1 MSELDFSGFS
11 QRKALGDILEI
22 PPRVESVY
30 SLTQHV
36 WAGNSDS
43 DRRESKRQNR
53 VRLETLDEF
62 WVDPV
67 RSYLHRILEAVA
79 EGKGQGFWL
88 QAEFGVGKSHL
99 LAATSILAVG
109 LKPAWD
115 KLKEREDSER
125 KVGPGGRLDTVWRSK
140 VEKKRVFPVVFS
152 LEGCGGGN
160 DKKLE
165 DFILDEAQA
174 TFGLREGK
182 PLAVYP
188 EEHLARLF
196 LKEHQKNLKDDLR
209 IFLADARLMKG
220 LAQYEYDELVEALK
234 NPLGQRD
241 AGRVLMAFYRH
252 KNLSPHIPTERG
264 ERLRRALKDILEAGY
279 QGVFIAID
287 EMSEYLRR
295 SHFTGDDEDCLLA
308 LSSTLAKAEGLPVWT
323 LVAAQSAHT
332 NPKKIVGPDRLRE
345 ELLEHKAERFRDI
358 VIQRTRRV
366 KDSKA
371 VEVYRNGYANYLP
384 WVKSASREDF
394 EACFPFTPDAITILR
409 SISTRLTGTRSTIS
423 FLHRALKN
431 GAEKK
436 EKDLVALWKV
446 LDDLMSYNETPSNSS
461 SGAISIRSGFRNE
474 VAALEA
480 AQSTL
485 KRVQDGQL
493 ARPQNKSRAERI
505 LNTLFLYHIAGVAGL
520 DLEQTLD
527 AVCDIKPNEETVE
540 AQRGHYETILGEMC
554 SKLRNQVRRREGR
567 YEFIPKET
575 SQYDDWVHD
584 ATERLT
590 KDQELFRQMMDRLV
604 TYIDPSDPKGSSP
617 FGSYVQA
624 EDWQRVTFSV
634 KAWHGQERS
643 GKVTIA
649 DLEKTQLTSVE
660 VDGEDDFQVI
670 LSRRAMT
677 EKEVDK
683 LLRKGAKAVD
693 PRVVLWAPA
702 EINVQ
707 EKTTVAAVAAHL
719 LVADE
724 HRDTPFAK
732 TAEVEF
738 RKDGPR
744 AFAVIMGLY
753 ARGVAKTS
761 RTSLDLSLVG
771 GVDGALTRMASAAME
786 TCYQSREIDFGNR
799 KFDST
804 AAVKLINGLVKLDEA
819 VSEGDQL
826 WSAVE
831 NFAGPLGLVRPD
843 APKRLDPEGS
853 KFFKQIRDKILE
865 HGQTGLEVRTVYNW
879 FTGYRAE
886 DGVESPGLTRRMVD
900 IYLLCLARKGAIRIT
915 QKRGG
920 AIDRNNIA
928 NIDFKPDTLRG
939 LERVDL
945 PRPLDDWPVFY
956 SYLEVLLS
964 RREDSL
970 GPVPE
975 GSLGPTFDRA
985 KADESLRSLWADYW
999 LEASEIER
1007 IDKDLTNFFRELG
1020 KENDFDDLLIY
1031 WLTWAEEPRPAEYAD
1046 EEVYLAVCRA
1056 VLKVAGVD
1064 APDGLT
1070 PEHLK
1075 AFKKNFKGL
1084 AELRTS
1090 FSKTSSVL
1098 LRAAK
1103 LSSAP
1108 VPDDKT
1114 CKEIRKAQ
1122 KQVLTELETANEL
1135 ILNPDTVK
1143 TRLEPRLENLEGCY
1157 VPIYVDALVDLDA
1170 IQTELDESASS
1181 ALGSKELAA
1190 LKDFSGELA
1199 EAEKC
1204 VERFCSELA
1213 GLPKRLRTSPED
1225 RDKAEAEVKQE
1236 AMVKGMDKS
1245 ALTLAGLLTAKVERQ
1260 RCVETVPTAGD
1271 RALLGFATF
1280 LRSPGVSAALAK
1292 VSKPSSGIT
1301 SIVGTKTDS
1310 DLAKL
1315 LVGLDGKER
1324 QVLAKQ
1330 LKAALGNKA
1339 QKTVSLGSFSPETA
1353 TLFERTE
1360 IDAVVEQF
1368 REYLDSKW
1376 EEGSY
1381 LRLEK

>member
-11 QRKALGDILEI
+11 QRKVLGEILDI

-43 DRRESKRQNR
+43 ERRESKRQNR
-53 VRLETLDEF
+53 VRLDTLEEF
-62 WVDPV
+62 FVDPV
-67 RSYLHRILEAVA
+67 RSYLHRILEAVG

-115 KLKEREDSER
+115 KLKEREDAE
-125 KVGPGGRLDTVWRSK
+125 KKAGPGGRLDTVWRSK

-196 LKEHQKNLKDDLR
+196 LREHQKNLKDDLR
-209 IFLADARLMKG
+209 TFLVDTRLMKG
-220 LAQYEYDELVEALK
+220 LSQYDYDELIEALK
-234 NPLGQRD
+234 DPQGQRD

-264 ERLRRALKDILEAGY
+264 ERLRRAIKDILEAGY

-323 LVAAQSAHT
+323 LVAAQAAHT

-366 KDSKA
+366 TDAKA
-371 VEVYRNGYANYLP
+371 VEVYRKGYANFLP
-384 WVKSASREDF
+384 WVKSATKEEF
-394 EACFPFTPDAITILR
+394 EACFPFTPDAIGILR

-446 LDDLMSYNETPSNSS
+446 LDDLMSYNETPSNSA
-461 SGAISIRSGFRNE
+461 SGAVSIRSGFRNE

-485 KRVQDGQL
+485 KRIQDGQL
-493 ARPQNKSRAERI
+493 ARSQNKSRAERI

-520 DLEQTLD
+520 NLD
-527 AVCDIKPNEETVE
+527 QILDSVCDIKPGEETVE
-540 AQRGHYETILGEMC
+540 AQRGHYETILDEMC
-554 SKLRNQVRRREGR
+554 SKLRNQIRRREGR
-567 YEFIPKET
+567 FEFIPKET
-575 SQYDDWVHD
+575 SQYDDLVYD
-584 ATERLT
+584 AAERLK
-590 KDQELFRQMMDRLV
+590 KDPELFRQMMDRLV
-604 TYIDPSDPKGSSP
+604 TYIDPSDPKGGCP
-617 FGSYVQA
+617 FGPFLPN
-624 EDWQRVTFSV
+624 EDWQRVSHTV
-634 KAWHGQERS
+634 KTWHGQERN

-649 DLEKTQLTSVE
+649 DLEKTQLSNVE
-660 VDGEDDFQVI
+660 VEGEDDFLVV
-670 LSRRAMT
+670 LARRAMT
-677 EKEVDK
+677 EKDVDK
-683 LLRKGAKAVD
+683 LLRKGPKAAD

-702 EINVQ
+702 EINDA
-707 EKTTVAAVAAHL
+707 EKTTVATVAAHL

-732 TAEVEF
+732 TAEREF
-738 RKDGPR
+738 RKDGAR
-744 AFAVIMGLY
+744 AFSVIVGLY
-753 ARGVAKTS
+753 TRGVAKTS
-761 RTSLDLSLVG
+761 RTSLDVSMVG

-786 TCYQSREIDFGNR
+786 TCYEAREIDFGNR
-799 KFDST
+799 KFDGT
-804 AAVKLINGLVKLDEA
+804 AAVKLINGLVKLDQS

-831 NFAGPLGLVRPD
+831 NFAGPLGLVRPE
-843 APKRLDPEGS
+843 APKRLDPEGC
-853 KFFKQIRDKILE
+853 KFFKRIRDKILE
-865 HGQTGLEVRTVYNW
+865 YGQTGLEVRTVYNW

-886 DGVESPGLTRRMVD
+886 DGVESMGLTRRMVD
-900 IYLLCLARKGAIRIT
+900 IYLLCLARKGAVRIS
-915 QKRGG
+915 QKHGSW
-920 AIDRNNIA
+920 IDRNNIA
-928 NIDFKPDTLRG
+928 KIDFKPDTLRG

-945 PRPLDDWPVFY
+945 PRPLENWTVFY

-964 RREDSL
+964 RREGSL

-975 GSLGPTFDRA
+975 GSLGPAFDRA

-999 LEASEIER
+999 LEAADIDR
-1007 IDKDLTNFFRELG
+1007 IDKDLSSFFRELG
-1020 KENDFDDLLIY
+1020 KKNTFDELLLF
-1031 WLTWAEEPRPAEYAD
+1031 WLTYAEEPRPAVYD
-1046 EEVYLAVCRA
+1046 DQEVYLAVCRA

-1064 APDGLT
+1064 EPDGLT
-1070 PEHLK
+1070 AEHLK
-1075 AFKKNFKGL
+1075 TFKKNVKGL

-1090 FSKTSSVL
+1090 FGKTSGVL

-1103 LSSAP
+1103 LGSAP
-1108 VPDDKT
+1108 VPDDIS

-1122 KQVLTELETANEL
+1122 QRVLAELETANEL

-1157 VPIYVDALVDLDA
+1157 VPAYVDALAQLDTA
-1170 IQTELDESASS
+1170 QGELEGAAS
-1181 ALGSKELAA
+1181 GVENSKDLAA
-1190 LKDFSGELA
+1190 LKDFASELT

-1204 VERFCSELA
+1204 VERFNGEIGS
-1213 GLPKRLRTSPED
+1213 LPKRLRPSPED
-1225 RDKAEAEVKQE
+1225 LDKAEAEVKQE
-1236 AMVKGMDKS
+1236 GMVKGQDKS
-1245 ALTLAGLLTAKVERQ
+1245 ALSLATLLAAKSARQ
-1260 RCVETVPTAGD
+1260 ECLETVPSAGE

-1280 LRSPGVSAALAK
+1280 LRSPGVVAALGKAAKPPSGLSAVVEAKGDKDLAKVLAGLEVKERQALAK
-1292 VSKPSSGIT
+1292 E
-1301 SIVGTKTDS
+1301 
-1310 DLAKL
+1310 L
-1315 LVGLDGKER
+1315 R
-1324 QVLAKQ
+1324 
-1330 LKAALGNKA
+1330 AALGNKS
-1339 QKTVSLGSFSPETA
+1339 QKPVRLSQFAPKTT
-1353 TLFERTE
+1353 TLFEQRE
-1360 IDAVVEQF
+1360 INDVVSEF
-1368 REYLDSKW
+1368 KEYLSSQW
-1376 EEGSY
+1376 EDGSY
-1381 LRLEK
+1381 LKLEP